1 VIEEFNLNNDVYM
14 PGWVDEADL
23 PYIFNGASAFIFPS
37 KHEGFGISLLQ
48 AMACGLPVA
57 ASDIPVFREVAGEAM
72 LYFDHNDSRAIAEA
86 MAKLA
91 LNQELKNDLRE
102 RGLAWVKNFSWEKCA
117 RETLKE
123 ITDI

>member
-1 VIEEFNLNNDVYM
+1 
-14 PGWVDEADL
+14 
-23 PYIFNGASAFIFPS
+23 
-37 KHEGFGISLLQ
+37 
-48 AMACGLPVA
+48 
-57 ASDIPVFREVAGEAM
+57 
-72 LYFDHNDSRAIAEA
+72 
-86 MAKLA
+86 